1 MYLAIETAGKDK
13 RYSIR
18 ESYFER
24 GLWKSR
30 DIMRLEGNP
39 ENYIVYA
46 GDRAYYLDEEI
57 ENSFLKE
64 GLEPD
69 KDELDR
75 LFRPYLKPFVREM
88 VERFDRGKA
97 GRSKHN
103 RLSRREMEDADRLIH
118 PVDKRRLLYLRTGRM
133 EQGRAL
139 DKPHRFFNIL
149 LNKSRDE
156 LEQMFLRME
165 GEMPPHEYKSY
176 VYVMFDIQ
184 RYFSHKMTRFFPST
198 LDQERVDELFMEEF
212 CRLSRNKIYI
222 GDYSPGF
229 VIRTYLSR
237 YLIMFYDYDYG
248 QENIMREY
256 VETFMNQRRAFNPPP
271 PKSAIEGVDEALSIM
286 GISKNDF
293 SSMSVRDIVKIF
305 RQKSHAHHPDK
316 GGEHD
321 EFVKLVCAYEKLT
334 ELKIERKTRTY
345 RRKS

>member
-1 MYLAIETAGKDK
+1 VYLAVEKDGREN
-13 RYSIR
+13 RYTIR
-18 ESYFER
+18 ESYFEG

-30 DIMRLEGNP
+30 DIMRLERNP
-39 ENYIVYA
+39 ESYIVYA
-46 GDRAYYLDEEI
+46 GDRAYYLDEEL
-57 ENSFLKE
+57 ENRFLKE
-64 GLEPD
+64 CLEPD

-75 LFRPYLKPFVREM
+75 LFRPYLKPFIREM

-103 RLSRREMEDADRLIH
+103 SLSRREMEDADRLIH

-133 EQGRAL
+133 EQGRAV

-165 GEMPPHEYKSY
+165 GDMPPHEYKSY
-176 VYVMFDIQ
+176 VYVIFDIQ

-198 LDQERVDELFMEEF
+198 LDQERIDDFFMEEF
-212 CRLSRNKIYI
+212 CRLSRNNLYI
-222 GDYSPGF
+222 GDCSPGL
-229 VIRTYLSR
+229 VIRKYLFR
-237 YLIMFYDYDYG
+237 YLIMFYDYAYG
-248 QENIMREY
+248 HENIMREY
-256 VETFMNQRRAFNPPP
+256 IENFMNRRRAFNPPP
-271 PKSAIEGVDEALSIM
+271 PGSAIEGVDEALNIM

-293 SSMSVRDIVKIF
+293 PSMSVGDLVKIF
-305 RQKSHAHHPDK
+305 RKKSHVHHPDK

-321 EFVKLVCAYEKLT
+321 EFVKLVCAYEKLS
-334 ELKIERKTRTY
+334 ELKVRKKATTY